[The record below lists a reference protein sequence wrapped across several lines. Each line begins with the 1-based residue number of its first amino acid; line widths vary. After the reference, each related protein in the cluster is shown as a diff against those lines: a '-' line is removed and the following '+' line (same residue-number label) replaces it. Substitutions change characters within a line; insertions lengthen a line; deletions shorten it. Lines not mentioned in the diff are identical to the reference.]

1 MSGSHP
7 TSFQGD
13 ILAALQDAVLAQ
25 LPEAQVTATGG
36 GGHFEIVVVS
46 PRFAGLGTLAKQ
58 RMVYAAIAHL
68 MKGDA
73 APVHAIDRMECRAP

>member
-1 MSGSHP
+1 MHA
-7 TSFQGD
+7 TSFVGD
-13 ILAALQDAVLAQ
+13 IPTALKEAVLAQ
-25 LPEAQVTATGG
+25 LPEAEVTASGG
-36 GGHFEIVVVS
+36 GGHFELVVVS

-68 MKGDA
+68 MKGDD